1 MKKYFLI
8 FFFILLHSCSQK
20 SEEVKTKVK
29 GDSLETQMIQ
39 AYNAGVEALDMGDAL
54 FAAKKFNEAELL
66 YPQSDWAPRSSLMAS
81 YAYFQFGYY
90 SNSVDELERFINLYP
105 KNKNLDYAYYLLAM
119 NYYESIV
126 DEKKDLKPLTEAKK
140 YFNFIIKEY
149 PDTDYALD
157 GKYKL
162 ELIEDTL
169 AAKEIY
175 IARYYIKKEKCAY
188 FASRNLKKSQV
199 RTLWI
204 RKFYGLFF
212 KSLIKFFFDIKL
224 KDTQCGYKLYNSSY
238 IKKIIPKLKSYCY
251 VQDVEIIIH
260 LMSKNIEIK
269 ELPIK
274 WTHRKGSKISL
285 LSDPINMIFDLIRI
299 KISF

>member
-126 DEKKDLKPLTEAKK
+126 DEKKDLKPLTEAKR
-140 YFNFIIKEY
+140 YFNLIIKEY

-157 GKYKL
+157 GRYKL
-162 ELIEDTL
+162 ELIEDIL

-175 IARYYIKKEKCAY
+175 IARYYIKKEKWIA
-188 FASRNLKKSQV
+188 AINRLKFIVNTYGTTIFVEEALHRLVEIYYILGLEDEARKYAK
-199 RTLWI
+199 TLGYNYQSGEWYKQSYKI
-204 RKFYGLFF
+204 FN
-212 KSLIKFFFDIKL
+212 
-224 KDTQCGYKLYNSSY
+224 KDYNFN
-238 IKKIIPKLKSYCY
+238 IKKK
-251 VQDVEIIIH
+251 
-260 LMSKNIEIK
+260 IK
-269 ELPIK
+269 ETDKKLLDKIK
-274 WTHRKGSKISL
+274 
-285 LSDPINMIFDLIRI
+285 
-299 KISF
+299 SFF